1 MIELIVVLLFVGFAL
16 WLLPQLPL
24 DAGIVRI
31 IRGIVFFILIIYV
44 LDFALHMIGFKGIPT
59 HRHW

>member
-1 MIELIVVLLFVGFAL
+1 MIELIVVLIFVGFAL

-24 DAGIVRI
+24 DAGVARI
-31 IRGIVFFILIIYV
+31 IRGIVLFILILYV
-44 LDFALHMIGFKGIPT
+44 LDFALHMVGVKGIPA